1 MNKTYK
7 LARGYF
13 RDYQPAGT
21 HLDMVFFALDKRVI
35 YLNGVNMDGNGL
47 VVNVDELKA
56 TEAEIT
62 SEQPT
67 EKKVYL
73 CTENHTVYEWTENSW
88 HRKELAEGDFVN
100 VATYGSN
107 KNVLVYW
114 DGTKLVNANVSGV
127 SGYILEKLNNLYYW
141 YEG

>member
-35 YLNGVNMDGNGL
+35 YLNGVSMDGNGL

-62 SEQPT
+62 AEQPT

-88 HRKELAEGDFVN
+88 HRKELKEGEFAN
-100 VATYGSN
+100 VAIYGSD

-114 DGTKLVNANVSGV
+114 DGKKLVNANVSGV
-127 SGYILEKLNNLYYW
+127 SGYILEKVNDLYYW

>member
-13 RDYQPAGT
+13 RDYQPAGI

-35 YLNGVNMDGNGL
+35 YLNGVSMDGNGL

-62 SEQPT
+62 AEQPT

-88 HRKELAEGDFVN
+88 HRKELKEGEFAN

-114 DGTKLVNANVSGV
+114 DGTKLVNANKNGV
-127 SGYILEKLNNLYYW
+127 SGYILEKVNDLYYW

>member
-13 RDYQPAGT
+13 RDYQPASD
-21 HLDMVFFALDKRVI
+21 HKDMVFFCLDRRIV
-35 YLNGVNMDGNGL
+35 YLNGQSMDGSGL

-62 SEQPT
+62 AEHPA

-73 CTENHTVYEWTENSW
+73 CTENHTVYEWTENNW
-88 HRKELAEGDFVN
+88 HKKVLGEGEFAN
-100 VATYGSN
+100 VSTYGSN
-107 KNVLVYW
+107 KDVLVYW
-114 DGTKLVNANVSGV
+114 DGSKLVNANVNGV
-127 SGYILEKLNNLYYW
+127 SSYLLEKVNELYYW

>member
-21 HLDMVFFALDKRVI
+21 HKDMVFFSLDKRII
-35 YLNGVNMDGNGL
+35 YLNGVSMDGSGL
-47 VVNVDELKA
+47 VINVDELKA
-56 TEAEIT
+56 TEAEIIA
-62 SEQPT
+62 EHPT

-73 CTENHTVYEWTENSW
+73 CTENHTVYEWTENDW
-88 HRKELAEGDFVN
+88 HKKVLDEGGFAN
-100 VATYGSN
+100 VSTYGSN
-107 KNVLVYW
+107 KDVLVYW
-114 DGTKLVNANVSGV
+114 DGSQLVNANVKGV
-127 SGYILEKLNNLYYW
+127 SGYLLEKVNELYYW